1 MRGPEY
7 LIFPLA
13 AACLWILVRGIRR
26 RESRFGI
33 TVKLGTAAYVAAV
46 SAIAFFPLPVQR
58 GLLDFE
64 RQMQF
69 MHDQFAPF
77 GSIGPAL
84 TAGLGSREMLQA
96 LANMA
101 MFVPVGMVVPL
112 LTGADRA
119 LRRTVVVATAGGIAI
134 EVGQFAVSRL
144 LGFTYRV
151 TDIDDVILYIVGA
164 VAGYGLFRLVGPL
177 FLNRVD
183 RDEAND
189 RVEITP

>member
-7 LIFPLA
+7 LVFPLA

-26 RESRFGI
+26 RESRFGT
-33 TVKLGTAAYVAAV
+33 TVRLGTAAYVAAV
-46 SAIAFFPLPVQR
+46 SAVAFFPLPTQS
-58 GLLDFE
+58 GFLDFE

-69 MHDQFAPF
+69 MRDQFVPF

-84 TAGLGSREMLQA
+84 TAGLGSGEMFQV

-101 MFVPVGMVVPL
+101 MFVPVGMMVPL
-112 LTGADRA
+112 LTGPDRA
-119 LRRTVVVATAGGIAI
+119 LRRTVVVATAGGLAI

-144 LGFTYRV
+144 LGFTYRI
-151 TDIDDVILYIVGA
+151 TDIDDVILYVVGA
-164 VAGYGLFRLVGPL
+164 VAGFGLFRLVGPL
-177 FLNRVD
+177 FLDRVA
-183 RDEAND
+183 RDEATD

>member
-1 MRGPEY
+1 MRGPEC

-26 RESRFGI
+26 GESRFGI
-33 TVKLGTAAYVAAV
+33 TVRMGTAAYVAAV
-46 SAIAFFPLPVQR
+46 PAVAFFPLPVQS
-58 GLLDFE
+58 GFLDFQ

-69 MHDQFAPF
+69 MHDQFVPF

-84 TAGLGSREMLQA
+84 TGGLGSGEMLQV

-101 MFVPVGMVVPL
+101 MFAPVGMVVPL
-112 LTGADRA
+112 LTGPDRA
-119 LRRTVVVATAGGIAI
+119 LRRTVVAAAAGGIAI

-151 TDIDDVILYIVGA
+151 TDIDDVILYLVGA
-164 VAGYGLFRLVGPL
+164 VAGLGLFRLFGPL
-177 FLNRVD
+177 FL
-183 RDEAND
+183 D
-189 RVEITP
+189 RVVRGQATD